1 MICRP
6 ARERF
11 PGVVSEA
18 ERDLIAPLYQAL
30 RHKPVV
36 IRSERA
42 VYDLGELLAVAQP
55 RRGTLR
61 RDQPIA
67 HRHLQRVEGDA
78 SA

>member
-18 ERDLIAPLYQAL
+18 ERDLIAPLCQAL

-42 VYDLGELLAVAQP
+42 VYDLGELLASCGGHRLPHRSPVP
-55 RRGTLR
+55 ETLT
-61 RDQPIA
+61 
-67 HRHLQRVEGDA
+67 
-78 SA
+78 